1 MTFIL
6 YLAAAGAAAPVP
18 AETVAPVPDETIV
31 VTASLEPVRT
41 ESSPAS
47 VTTIDERRIEALGAP
62 LVSDLARLAPGVSV
76 AVSGAQGSLTQI
88 RIRGAEANH
97 SLLFVDGIAF
107 NDPASGNE
115 ARFETI
121 AADGLTRM
129 EVVRGPQSALWGS
142 EALGGVIAVEGA
154 DPLSGTKARAS
165 GEYGSRDF
173 HRGHAGIVAGGDE
186 AGVAASVTRLGS
198 DGIDIFGGGGGD
210 RDGFSNLS
218 ARLKAA
224 LRPARDGEIG
234 IVGHYIRATSQFD
247 GTPAPLFQR
256 ADTLDS
262 SLAELG
268 AVRAWARLGLALD
281 SPWSVE
287 LDGQY
292 LHSSNRNRNGGQP
305 LNRTLADRLRIGG
318 KLVRRFGAW
327 GARHALIAA
336 AEREDESFAALD
348 QAVFFAPD
356 QRRTRGRTAY
366 VGEWRA
372 QWGSALST
380 DLAVRRDDFNRF
392 KDSTNLRA
400 AVVARPLDRLRL
412 HAAYGEGIAQPTFF
426 DLYGFDPTSFVGN
439 PDLTPERSRGVEAG
453 VAWEGRRLG
462 LGATAF
468 SNRLIGEIVEDF
480 SSFPFTVRN
489 ADGKSRRRGVELSA
503 EARPVDGLRVSA
515 NYTWLDARERRVGTA
530 RGSAEAR
537 RPRHGANLAA
547 DWVEG
552 RFIAGASL
560 GYVGKR
566 RDSDFDAF
574 PAVPVTLG
582 DYVLANLRVAYRLSN
597 ELELFGRVENAANSD
612 YREVFGY
619 NSQGRSVHAG
629 LRVRFGD

>member
-6 YLAAAGAAAPVP
+6 YLAAAAAAQPGP
-18 AETVAPVPDETIV
+18 EETPDETIV
-31 VTASLEPVRT
+31 VTASLEPVR
-41 ESSPAS
+41 SQASPAS
-47 VTTIDERRIEALGAP
+47 VTVIDERRIEALGSP

-115 ARFETI
+115 ARFETV
-121 AADGLTRM
+121 AADDLTRM
-129 EVVRGPQSALWGS
+129 EIVRGPQSALWGS

-154 DPLSGTKARAS
+154 DPLSGTSLSAS
-165 GEYGSRDF
+165 GEYGSRDLR
-173 HRGHAGIVAGGDE
+173 RGHVGLVAGGGE
-186 AGVAASVTRLGS
+186 AGVAASVTGLSS
-198 DGIDIFGGGGGD
+198 DGIDIFGGGAGD

-224 LRPARDGEIG
+224 VRPVRDSEIG
-234 IVGHYIRATSQFD
+234 IVGHYIRAKSEFD

-268 AVRAWARLGLALD
+268 AARAWARLGLAAD

-292 LHSSNRNRNGGQP
+292 LHSSNRNRNGEQP

-318 KLVRRFGAW
+318 KLVRRFFAG

-348 QAVFFAPD
+348 QAVFFASD
-356 QRRTRGRTAY
+356 QRRSRGRTAY
-366 VGEWRA
+366 VAEWRA
-372 QWGSALST
+372 QWGSAFST

-392 KDSTNLRA
+392 EDSTNLRA
-400 AVVARPLDRLRL
+400 AVVARPIDRLRL

-439 PDLTPERSRGVEAG
+439 PDLTPERSRGLEAG
-453 VAWEGRRLG
+453 AAWEGRHLG
-462 LGATAF
+462 LSATAF
-468 SNRLIGEIVEDF
+468 SNRLSGEIVEDF
-480 SSFPFTVRN
+480 STFPFTVRN
-489 ADGKSRRRGVELSA
+489 ADGKSRRRGIELSA
-503 EARPVDGLRVSA
+503 EARPAEGLRVSA
-515 NYTWLDARERRVGTA
+515 NYTWLDARERRVGA
-530 RGSAEAR
+530 GRGSAEPRRAR
-537 RPRHGANLAA
+537 HSANLAA
-547 DWVEG
+547 DWVAG
-552 RFIAGASL
+552 RLLLGASL
-560 GYVGKR
+560 SYVGKR

-574 PAVPVTLG
+574 PALPVTLG
-582 DYVLANLRVAYRLSN
+582 DYMLANLKVAYRLSKG
-597 ELELFGRVENAANSD
+597 LELFGRVENAADSD
-612 YREVFGY
+612 YRDVFGY

-629 LRVRFGD
+629 LRVRLGD